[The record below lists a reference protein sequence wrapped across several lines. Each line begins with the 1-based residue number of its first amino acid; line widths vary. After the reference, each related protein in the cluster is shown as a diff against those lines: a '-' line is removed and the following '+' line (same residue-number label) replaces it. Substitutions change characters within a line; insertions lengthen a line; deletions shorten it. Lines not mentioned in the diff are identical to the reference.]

1 MKILICSLAAALS
14 VALGSGT
21 LAAAEDGLR
30 KGANIFIGTVV
41 SDPSLKDR
49 YIAVAGG
56 KDRWRFRTDTGA
68 SETVWL
74 PNVYHPKVGER
85 VRVYYHLCG
94 RLDHCADKIEKVGKA
109 EGGSKKK

>member
-1 MKILICSLAAALS
+1 MKTLMCSLAAVMS

-21 LAAAEDGLR
+21 AAAVEDGLQ
-30 KGANIFIGTVV
+30 KGANIFIGRVV

-56 KDRWRFRTDTGA
+56 KDRWRFRTDTVA

-74 PNVYHPKVGER
+74 PNVYLLR
-85 VRVYYHLCG
+85 
-94 RLDHCADKIEKVGKA
+94 
-109 EGGSKKK
+109 

>member
-1 MKILICSLAAALS
+1 MKKLMCSLAAVMS

-21 LAAAEDGLR
+21 LAAAEDGLQ

-56 KDRWRFRTDTGA
+56 KDRWRFRTDRIQRDDMATECL
-68 SETVWL
+68 S
-74 PNVYHPKVGER
+74 P
-85 VRVYYHLCG
+85 
-94 RLDHCADKIEKVGKA
+94 
-109 EGGSKKK
+109 EGG